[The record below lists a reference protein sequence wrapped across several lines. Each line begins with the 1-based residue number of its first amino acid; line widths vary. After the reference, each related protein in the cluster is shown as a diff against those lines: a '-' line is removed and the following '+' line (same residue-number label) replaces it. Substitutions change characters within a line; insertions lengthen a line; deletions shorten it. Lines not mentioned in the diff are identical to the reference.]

1 MFAYPEK
8 ESNVIRNVLLD
19 LDDTLLDFHRAEAE
33 AIRHTLAEIGIDPT
47 DETVALYSKINRSC
61 WAKLETGEY
70 TREEVLHRRF
80 DMLFATLGVSG
91 NSHETQKLYE
101 YRLSLGAYYL
111 DGAEELLDL
120 LYGTYRLYL
129 ATNGIVNVQSRRI
142 KDSGIGKYFDGIF
155 VSEKIGYNK
164 PDKRFFDAAFAEIQD
179 FSKDETIIV
188 GDTLTSD
195 ILGGINAGIKTVYFN
210 PNHRKNDTGI
220 TPHYEISSL
229 SELTELLKTM

>member
-1 MFAYPEK
+1 MIK
-8 ESNVIRNVLLD
+8 NVLLD

-91 NSHETQKLYE
+91 DSHETQKLYE

-111 DGAEELLDL
+111 DGAEELLDGL
-120 LYGTYRLYL
+120 LGKYRLYL
-129 ATNGIVNVQSRRI
+129 ATNGIVNVQTRRI

-155 VSEKIGYNK
+155 VSERIGYNK
-164 PDKRFFDAAFAEIQD
+164 PDKRFFDTAFLEIPSFD
-179 FSKDETIIV
+179 HRETVII

-210 PNHRKNDTGI
+210 PRGLKNDTGI
-220 TPHYEISSL
+220 TPDYEIGSL
-229 SELTELLKTM
+229 NELPELLKTM